1 MKGTEDV
8 FWKDPSVLYI
18 STHQDGMFPGTGKI
32 NSLGADA
39 GEGFTINIPL
49 PASSGDAALTRTFEE
64 IVLPSLKRFQPDLLI
79 VSAGYDSHWRDPLAG
94 MNALTRT
101 YHMLSLRLAEAA
113 DELCQGRVVFLLEG
127 GYDLK
132 GLSDSVADSMRG
144 LLSLPSL
151 DSFDKGML
159 SDEPSDAVSAAV
171 AEGRRIHGL

>member
-1 MKGTEDV
+1 V

-18 STHQDGMFPGTGKI
+18 STHQDGSFPGTGKVE
-32 NSLGADA
+32 SLGADA
-39 GEGFTINIPL
+39 GEGFTVNVPL
-49 PASSGDAALTRTFEE
+49 PASSGDAALTRAFEE

-101 YHMLSLRLAEAA
+101 YHALCSRLAGAA
-113 DELCQGRVVFLLEG
+113 DELCGGRIVFLLEG

-151 DSFDKGML
+151 DGFDKGML
-159 SDEPSDAVSAAV
+159 ADEPRDKVEAAV
-171 AEGRRIHGL
+171 AEARRIHGL